1 MLIGYARV
9 PTVDQKLDL
18 QNDALTKA
26 GCERIFTD
34 TVGGASAERAGLEQ
48 ALAFAHK
55 GDTLVVWKLAAL
67 RDRGV
72 GSRSLHESIDTI
84 TSGGKLVF
92 HVFAVLADFER
103 NLIRERTRTGLDAA
117 RTRGKRGGRRPKL
130 DDKKR
135 AQALILHND
144 RSNTI
149 DDICHTLR
157 VGRSTLYRYLAEEEG
172 KRRREKGTSLISTV
186 REGKE
191 PQGHARKRLMQAA
204 YNTV

>member
-9 PTVDQKLDL
+9 STVDQKLDL

-48 ALAFAHK
+48 ALAFARK
-55 GDTLVVWKLAAL
+55 GDTLVVWKLDRLGRSLRHLVETLAAL

-72 GSRSLHESIDTI
+72 GFRSLQESIDTT

-92 HVFAVLADFER
+92 HVVAALAEFER
-103 NLIRERTRTGLDAA
+103 DLIRERTRAGLDAA
-117 RTRGKRGGRRPKL
+117 RTRGKRGGRWPKL

-157 VGRSTLYRYLAEEEG
+157 VGRSTLYRHLAEG
-172 KRRREKGTSLISTV
+172 KR
-186 REGKE
+186 
-191 PQGHARKRLMQAA
+191 Q
-204 YNTV
+204 